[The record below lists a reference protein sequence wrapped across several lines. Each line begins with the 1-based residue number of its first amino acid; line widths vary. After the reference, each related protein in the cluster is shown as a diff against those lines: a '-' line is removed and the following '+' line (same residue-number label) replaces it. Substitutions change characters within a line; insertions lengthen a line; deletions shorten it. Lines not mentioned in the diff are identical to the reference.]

1 MCGLAGI
8 LSGANTPAT
17 DIGAIVSA
25 MNDVLAHR
33 GPDAEGT
40 WVDRE
45 AGLAFGH
52 RRLSIVDVSP
62 AGAQPMHAS
71 NGRWVT
77 VYNGEL
83 YNTEDIRAELV
94 HAGHV
99 VNWRG
104 HSDTEVILEAVSV
117 WGVQAAVEKF
127 NGIFAIAF
135 WDRRERELWLV
146 RDRIGVKPLYWT
158 RLMDGTIL
166 FGSELR
172 ALLRHPNCPA
182 EIEPRAVA
190 ALLRSAC
197 IPAPLTI
204 YRGVHK
210 LLPAHLLSVKAGAEP
225 ALSCYWNLQDIA
237 AAGQRDLAG
246 QSEPELVDELER
258 LLRDAVGRQL
268 VSDVPLGAFLSGGI
282 DSSTVVALM
291 QSQSAQPVRT
301 FSIGFRDKKFNE
313 ADHARRVAEH
323 LGTRHTELVVEPEA
337 ARAVIQRLPE
347 IYDEPFAD
355 SSQIPTF
362 LVSELARRHVTVALS
377 GDGGDECFAGYTRY
391 HWIDRL
397 ARWTG
402 VLPKPLLRGAGSAL
416 QCLSTETWDA
426 LLSPIPQRLRPALVG
441 DKIHKGAGLLALD
454 DADGMYRA
462 VTAQWPRPESMVPG
476 FAEIPTEPNDQR
488 LAAEIPN
495 TTSRLRYRDMM
506 QYLPDDILTKVDRA
520 SMAVGLEVRVPLL
533 DQRVIEY
540 SWRLPQSALSRGLTG
555 KRILRRVLARHV
567 PAELF
572 DRQKMG
578 FGIPIG
584 DWIRGPLAGWASDL
598 LSERALR
605 ATGQLNVELVRQRFE
620 EHQQG
625 RRNWQHGL
633 WTILMFQA
641 WHQRWAS

>member
-8 LSGANTPAT
+8 LCRANAT
-17 DIGAIVSA
+17 ADISEIVAA
-25 MNDVLAHR
+25 MNGVLSHR

-52 RRLSIVDVSP
+52 RRLSIVDLSP
-62 AGAQPMHAS
+62 AGSQPMHAF
-71 NGRWVT
+71 NGRWVAI
-77 VYNGEL
+77 YNGEL

-94 HAGHV
+94 RAGHV

-104 HSDTEVILEAVSV
+104 HSDTEVMLEAVSL

-158 RLMDGTIL
+158 RLSNGTIL

-172 ALLRHPNCPA
+172 ALLRHPDCIA

-190 ALLRSAC
+190 AFLRSAC

-210 LLPAHLLSVKAGAEP
+210 LLPAHILSVKAGGEP
-225 ALSCYWNLQDIA
+225 TAHRYWNLQEIA
-237 AAGQRDLAG
+237 AAGQRNLSDR
-246 QSEPELVDELER
+246 SESELIDELER

-282 DSSTVVALM
+282 DSSTVVAMM
-291 QSQSAQPVRT
+291 QAQSAKPAHT
-301 FSIGFRDKKFNE
+301 FSIGFRDQKFNE

-323 LGTRHTELVVEPEA
+323 LGTQHTELVVEPET
-337 ARAVIQRLPE
+337 ARAVIHRLPD

-397 ARWTG
+397 AKWTG
-402 VLPKPLLRGAGSAL
+402 MVPEPLLRGAGAAL
-416 QCLSTETWDA
+416 QSLSTEAWDA
-426 LLSPIPQRLRPALVG
+426 LLRPIPRRMRPAFAG
-441 DKIHKGAGLLALD
+441 DKIHKGAALLALG
-454 DADGMYRA
+454 DADDMYRG
-462 VTAQWPRPESMVPG
+462 VTEQWRAPE
-476 FAEIPTEPNDQR
+476 R
-488 LAAEIPN
+488 LVQGYAGTPCATDDGPLVTDIPN
-495 TTSRLRYRDMM
+495 TISRLRYRDMM
-506 QYLPDDILTKVDRA
+506 GYLPDDILTKVDRA
-520 SMAVGLEVRVPLL
+520 SMAVSLEVRVPLL
-533 DQRVIEY
+533 DHRVIEY
-540 SWRLPQSALSRGLTG
+540 SWRLPQRALSQGLTG
-555 KRILRRVLARHV
+555 KRILRAVLRRHV
-567 PAELF
+567 PTELF

-578 FGIPIG
+578 FGIPVG

-598 LSERALR
+598 LSESSLR
-605 ATGQLNVELVRQRFE
+605 ASGLLNVEFVRQRLG
-620 EHQQG
+620 EHQTG

-641 WHQRWAS
+641 WHRRWAG

>member
-1 MCGLAGI
+1 MCGIAGI
-8 LSGANTPAT
+8 LSGENAPAT

-25 MNDVLAHR
+25 MNGALAHR

-40 WVDRE
+40 WIDRE

-52 RRLSIVDVSP
+52 RRLSIVDVSV

-104 HSDTEVILEAVSV
+104 HSDTEVILEAISV
-117 WGVQAAVEKF
+117 WGVQAAIKKF

-146 RDRIGVKPLYWT
+146 RDRVGVKPLYWT
-158 RLMDGTIL
+158 RLTDGTVL

-172 ALLRHPNCPA
+172 ALLRHPNCRA

-190 ALLRSAC
+190 AFLRSAC

-210 LLPAHLLSVKAGAEP
+210 LLPAHLLNVKAGSEP
-225 ALSCYWNLQDIA
+225 ALHCYWNLQDIA
-237 AAGQRDLAG
+237 AAGQRNLTG
-246 QSEPELVDELER
+246 RPEPELVDELES
-258 LLRDAVGRQL
+258 LLRDAVSRQM

-291 QSQSAQPVRT
+291 QAQSAKPVHT
-301 FSIGFRDKKFNE
+301 FSIGFREKMFNE
-313 ADHARRVAEH
+313 ADHARRVATH
-323 LGTRHTELVVEPEA
+323 LGTHHTELVVDPQT
-337 ARAVIQRLPE
+337 ARDLIPRLPD

-355 SSQIPTF
+355 SSQIPTY

-397 ARWTG
+397 AKWTG
-402 VLPKPLLRGAGSAL
+402 MMPAPLLRGAGSAL
-416 QCLSTETWDA
+416 QSLSPQGWDA
-426 LLSPIPQRLRPALVG
+426 LLGPIPQRLRPAFVG
-441 DKIHKGAGLLALD
+441 DKIHKGAALLGMDEA
-454 DADGMYRA
+454 DAMYRA
-462 VTAQWPRPESMVPG
+462 VTAQWPEPERLMHDYTAAPP
-476 FAEIPTEPNDQR
+476 ATDDPQ

-495 TTSRLRYRDMM
+495 TIARLRYQDMM
-506 QYLPDDILTKVDRA
+506 HYLPDDILTKVDRA
-520 SMAVGLEVRVPLL
+520 SMAVSLEARVPLL
-533 DQRVIEY
+533 DHRVIEY
-540 SWRLPQSALSRGLTG
+540 SWRLPQKALSRGLTG
-555 KRILRRVLARHV
+555 KRILRSVLRRHV

-584 DWIRGPLAGWASDL
+584 DWIRGPLAGWVSDM
-598 LSERALR
+598 LSEPALR
-605 ATGQLNVELVRQRFE
+605 ASGLLNVAFVRQRLE
-620 EHQQG
+620 EHQKG
-625 RRNWQHGL
+625 RRSWQHGL
-633 WTILMFQA
+633 WTVLMFQA
-641 WHQRWAS
+641 WHQRWAR